1 MEMNL
6 RLATFILL
14 VLAAAAVLWRPSRLA
29 SGRVWLGVLLALNAV
44 LVAGVWLGPLFPGA
58 PAIIFGVYALS
69 PLVLLI
75 AMRRLNEPKVIGRA
89 DALIL
94 VPAAVVATLA
104 ALGWWGWALMALHG
118 TALVAFGLAI
128 GPFRRSGWWIQ
139 ILFAVFVV
147 HWGFSMAAGLSGFL
161 GWAHGDLF
169 VTLSLATLLAFGLGA
184 AAAGLKYVAARLPEV
199 ATFGESRPADQH
211 ELALEDVA
219 LCAKLRTLF
228 EQDSIHLD
236 PDLTLE
242 VLALCATAEPR
253 DVSRVLNSVLGGGY
267 HDVVRR
273 YRVDRAKELL
283 LSDRDATI
291 LSVLHASGFNSK
303 SAFHRAFS
311 EQVGLTPSEW
321 RRIGQ
326 AGRPTS

>member
-14 VLAAAAVLWRPSRLA
+14 VLTAAAVLWRPSRLA
-29 SGRVWLGVLLALNAV
+29 SGRVWLGVLLALNAF
-44 LVAGVWLGPLFPGA
+44 LVSGPWLLPLIPGA
-58 PAIIFGVYALS
+58 PAVIFGAYALS
-69 PLVLLI
+69 PLLLLI
-75 AMRRLNEPKVIGRA
+75 TVRRLNEPKVISAGN
-89 DALIL
+89 ALLL
-94 VPAAVVATLA
+94 VPAGFVASLA

-118 TALVAFGLAI
+118 TALVAFGMAI
-128 GPFRRSGWWIQ
+128 GAFRRSGAWIR
-139 ILFAVFVV
+139 ILFAVFVI
-147 HWGFSMAAGLSGFL
+147 HWAFSAAAGLSGFM
-161 GWAHGDLF
+161 GWAHSGLF

-184 AAAGLKYVAARLPEV
+184 GIAGLRHVAARLPEV
-199 ATFGESRPADQH
+199 STFREAPYADRQA
-211 ELALEDVA
+211 LAPQDMA
-219 LCAKLRTLF
+219 LCTKLRTLF
-228 EQDSIHLD
+228 EEDAIHLD

-242 VLALCATAEPR
+242 MLALRATAEPR

-291 LSVLHASGFNSK
+291 LSVLHAAGFNSK

-321 RRIGQ
+321 RLMDQ